1 MIGQIIKQISNQYTI
16 LTHDNKLI
24 EAIARGKLRYIEV
37 DGQSS
42 FYQSVSS
49 KTKKEVKHQQI
60 SPKVG
65 DIVTYTFVSD
75 HYVIQDIHP
84 RKTDLY
90 RPDIAN
96 VDQLFL
102 VFSATSPEFS
112 FVLLDKFLTVLSRYH
127 LDIIIILTKTDKIDD
142 KAVKDLTTKLDYYKH
157 MGYEYLRLNA
167 KTLEDKDVLLK
178 MLTDH
183 VSVIAG
189 QTGVG
194 KSTLLNG
201 LIPNL
206 NLATQEISKALGR
219 GKHTTRHT
227 ELYPLNGGLIADTP
241 GFSKLSFEH
250 FDIEDLIV
258 AFKDFNLYKS
268 TCKFQSCAHIHEPS
282 CGVKGALDNG
292 EIMQSRYDN
301 YVAFYN
307 EIKSIKRKY

>member
-49 KTKKEVKHQQI
+49 KTKKEMKHQQI

-75 HYVIQDIHP
+75 HYVIQDIQP

-112 FVLLDKFLTVLSRYH
+112 FVLLDKFLTVLSSYE
-127 LDIIIILTKTDKIDD
+127 LNIVIILTKTDKVND
-142 KAVKDLTTKLDYYKH
+142 KDIQALTSRLDYYKH

-178 MLTDH
+178 MLTNH

-241 GFSKLSFEH
+241 GFSKLSFEQ
-250 FDIEDLIV
+250 FDIEALNV
-258 AFKDFNLYKS
+258 AFKDFNQYKPS
-268 TCKFQSCAHIHEPS
+268 CKFQSCAHIHEPS
-282 CGVKGALDNG
+282 CGVKEALDKG
-292 EIMQSRYDN
+292 LIMQSRYDN
-301 YVAFYN
+301 YVSFYN
-307 EIKSIKRKY
+307 EIKSVKRKY